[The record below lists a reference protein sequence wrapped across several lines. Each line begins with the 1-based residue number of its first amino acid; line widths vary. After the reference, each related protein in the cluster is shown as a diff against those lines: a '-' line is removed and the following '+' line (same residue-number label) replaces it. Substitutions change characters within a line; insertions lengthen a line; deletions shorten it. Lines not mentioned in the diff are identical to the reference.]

1 MERDDRSMMA
11 EEFTGVWW
19 LFLIVGILWLLVAL
33 ILFRF
38 DLTSVAAVGAL
49 LGVLFSFAA
58 VNEFADAGMR
68 RDWRWLHIVMGV
80 LFVIGAVWSFVHP
93 VGTAVELASILGFLL
108 ILKGSFDLIVSVMSK
123 EESELWWL
131 GLVVGILEILLG
143 FWASQS
149 FIKPVLALI
158 ILWAGFMAL
167 FRGISEIVIAFSLR
181 SARKRLRPA
190 V

>member
-1 MERDDRSMMA
+1 MEDERSMMA

-19 LFLIVGILWLLVAL
+19 MFLIVGILWLLVAL

-58 VNEFADAGMR
+58 VNEFALAGMR
-68 RDWRWLHIVMGV
+68 RDWRWLHILMGV
-80 LFVIGAVWSFVHP
+80 LFVIGAVWCFVHP
-93 VGTAVELASILGFLL
+93 IGSAVELASIFGFLL
-108 ILKGSFDLIVSVMSK
+108 VLKGSFDLIVSVMSR
-123 EESELWWL
+123 ERSELWWL

-149 FIKPVLALI
+149 FIRPVLALI

-181 SARKRLRPA
+181 SARKRLRA
-190 V
+190 A

>member
-1 MERDDRSMMA
+1 MERDERSMMA
-11 EEFTGVWW
+11 QEFTGTWW

-68 RDWRWLHIVMGV
+68 RDWRWLHVVMGV
-80 LFVIGAVWSFVHP
+80 LFVIGAVYSFVHP
-93 VGTAVELASILGFLL
+93 VGTAIELASILGFLL
-108 ILKGSFDLIVSVMSK
+108 IFKGSFDLIVSVMSRNAN
-123 EESELWWL
+123 ELWWL
-131 GLVVGILEILLG
+131 GLIVGILEILLG

-149 FIKPVLALI
+149 YIKPVLALI
-158 ILWAGFMAL
+158 VLWAGFMAL
-167 FRGISEIVIAFSLR
+167 FRGISEIVIAFSIR
-181 SARKRLRPA
+181 SAGKRLRA
-190 V
+190 A